1 MKLNFKSVLTT
12 SLILLVLLGAMAV
25 GVYGQDEKVTNIKF
39 WHAMGGTR
47 VDFIKRMVEDFNL
60 FHPNIEVSVSYK
72 GSYRE
77 TLTAAQA
84 AAKTGNAPHVVQSF
98 DIGTRENIDSGLF
111 VPAGNLID
119 RFGIEVEWDDYIDS
133 ALNYY
138 RVGGKLWGFPW
149 NSSNAILYYNKDK
162 FEEAGVTIPEKPT
175 FEDIVEISQEL
186 VDSGVV
192 EGGITWPLHT
202 WFFEQWMAEQGQV
215 LVNNGNGRQDRPTE
229 IFLESD
235 EAKRIFTWWKELYDK
250 GLWKNPGVEAW
261 AQANSLFLGETVAM
275 EITST
280 SDVTGME
287 KNAAENGFELG
298 TTYLPIPE
306 GTERNGE
313 VIGGGN
319 LWITEG
325 HSEAKLE
332 AAVTFALWMSNI
344 ENSIRWH
351 KGTGYFPIRKSSVD
365 ILEREGWFERS
376 PNSRTAFDQ
385 LLDTKSNAATAG
397 ALIGPFRQIR
407 TIVEEAFQ
415 KVMGGTSVDKA
426 LAQADKEAE
435 NAMEEYQEIVSS

>member
-1 MKLNFKSVLTT
+1 MNFKKLAVISM
-12 SLILLVLLGAMAV
+12 ILLIIIRASIVTS
-25 GVYGQDEKVTNIKF
+25 YGQERKTTKIKF

-47 VDFIKRMVEDFNL
+47 VDFIDRMVKDFNL
-60 FHPNIEVSVSYK
+60 FHPTINVNVTYK

-77 TLTAAQA
+77 TLTATQA
-84 AAKTGNAPHVVQSF
+84 AARTGNAPHVIQSF

-111 VPAGNLID
+111 VPAGDLVEK
-119 RFGIEVEWDDYIDS
+119 FGIVVNWDDYIES

-138 RVGGKLWGFPW
+138 RVEGKLWGFPW

-162 FEEAGVTIPEKPT
+162 FKEAGVSIPEKPT
-175 FEDIVEISQEL
+175 FEDITEISQEL

-215 LVNNGNGRQDRPTE
+215 LVNNGNGREGRPTE
-229 IFLESD
+229 IFLESE
-235 EAKRIFTWWKELYDK
+235 EAKRIFSWWKELYDK

-298 TTYLPIPE
+298 TTFLPIPE

-325 HSEAKLE
+325 HSDAELE
-332 AAVTFALWMSNI
+332 AAVTFALWMSNV

-351 KGTGYFPIRKSSVD
+351 KGTGYFPIRKSSVE
-365 ILEREGWFERS
+365 ILDKGGWFERS

-385 LLDTKSNAATAG
+385 LLETKTNAATAG
-397 ALIGPFRQIR
+397 ALIGPFRQVR

-415 KVMGGTSVDKA
+415 RVMSGTSVDKA

-435 NAMEEYQEIVSS
+435 KAMEEYQEIVSS

>member
-1 MKLNFKSVLTT
+1 MNFKKLAVL
-12 SLILLVLLGAMAV
+12 SMILLIIIGASVATS
-25 GVYGQDEKVTNIKF
+25 YGQEKKITKIKF

-47 VDFIKRMVEDFNL
+47 VDFIERMVEDFNL
-60 FHPNIEVSVSYK
+60 FHPGINVNVTYK

-77 TLTAAQA
+77 TLTATQA
-84 AAKTGNAPHVVQSF
+84 AARTGNAPQVIQSF

-111 VPAGNLID
+111 VPAGNLVEKFDID
-119 RFGIEVEWDDYIDS
+119 VNWDDYVKS

-138 RVGGKLWGFPW
+138 RVEGKLWGFPW

-162 FEEAGVTIPEKPT
+162 FEEAGVSIPRKPT
-175 FEDIVEISQEL
+175 FEDIIEISQKL

-215 LVNNGNGRQDRPTE
+215 LVDNGNGRQGRPTE
-229 IFLESD
+229 VFLESE
-235 EAKRIFTWWKELYDK
+235 EAKRIFSWWKELYDK

-287 KNAAENGFELG
+287 KNATENGFELG
-298 TTYLPIPE
+298 TTFLPIPE

-325 HSEAKLE
+325 HSDAELE
-332 AAVTFALWMSNI
+332 AAVTFALWMSNV

-365 ILEREGWFERS
+365 ILDKGGWFERS

-385 LLDTKSNAATAG
+385 LLETKTNAATAG

-415 KVMGGTSVDKA
+415 RVMSGTSVDKA
-426 LAQADKEAE
+426 LAKADEEAE
-435 NAMEEYQEIVSS
+435 KAIQEYQEVVSS

>member
-1 MKLNFKSVLTT
+1 MKLKKLSIL
-12 SLILLVLLGAMAV
+12 SLILLIIIGAGVV
-25 GVYGQDEKVTNIKF
+25 GSYGQETKITKIKF

-47 VDFIKRMVEDFNL
+47 VDFIKRMVKDFNL
-60 FHPNIEVSVSYK
+60 FHPTINVDVTYK

-77 TLTAAQA
+77 TLTATQA
-84 AAKTGNAPHVVQSF
+84 AAKTGNAPHVIQSF

-111 VPAGNLID
+111 VPAGDLVE
-119 RFGIEVEWDDYIDS
+119 RFNINVNWDDYIDS

-138 RVGGKLWGFPW
+138 RVQGKLWGFPW

-162 FEEAGVTIPEKPT
+162 FKKAGVTIPEKPT
-175 FEDIVEISQEL
+175 FEDIVEISQKL

-215 LVNNGNGRQDRPTE
+215 LVNNSNGRKGRPTE
-229 IFLESD
+229 IFLESK
-235 EAKRIFTWWKELYDK
+235 EAKRIFNWWKELYDK

-319 LWITEG
+319 LWITKG
-325 HSEAKLE
+325 HSDAELK
-332 AAVTFALWMSNI
+332 AAVTFALWMSNV

-351 KGTGYFPIRKSSVD
+351 KGTGYFPIRKSAVD
-365 ILEREGWFERS
+365 ILEKGGWFERS

-385 LLDTKSNAATAG
+385 LLDTKTNPATAG

-415 KVMGGTSVDKA
+415 KVMSGTSVDKA

-435 NAMEEYQEIVSS
+435 KAMEEYQEVVSS

>member
-1 MKLNFKSVLTT
+1 MNIKRAITL
-12 SLILLVLLGAMAV
+12 SLIMLVLLGAMTV
-25 GVYGQDEKVTNIKF
+25 GAYGQKEKVTNIKF

-60 FHPNIEVSVSYK
+60 MHPNIDVKVAYK

-77 TLTAAQA
+77 TLTATQA
-84 AAKTGNAPHVVQSF
+84 AARAGNAPNVIQSF
-98 DIGTRENIDSGLF
+98 EIGTRENIDSGLF
-111 VPAGNLID
+111 IPAGDLID

-138 RVGGKLWGFPW
+138 RVGGTLWGFPW

-162 FEEAGVTIPEKPT
+162 FEEAGVSLSTKPT
-175 FEDIVEISQEL
+175 FQEIIDVSQKL

-192 EGGITWPLHT
+192 EGGITWPLHS

-215 LVNNGNGRQDRPTE
+215 LVNKGNGREGRPDE
-229 IFLESD
+229 IYLDSEP
-235 EAKRIFTWWKELYDK
+235 AKRIFSWWKKLYDK
-250 GLWKNPGVEAW
+250 ELWINPGVEAW
-261 AQANSLFLGETVAM
+261 SQANSLFLGETVAM

-319 LWITEG
+319 LWITKG
-325 HSEAKLE
+325 HSDAQLK
-332 AAVTFALWMSNI
+332 AAVEFALWMSNI
-344 ENSIRWH
+344 ENSVRWH
-351 KGTGYFPIRKSSVD
+351 KGTGYFPIRKSAVN
-365 ILEREGWFERS
+365 ILEREGWFEAS
-376 PNSRTAFDQ
+376 PNSDTAFNQ
-385 LLDTKSNAATAG
+385 LLDTKTNPATAG
-397 ALIGPFRQIR
+397 ALIGPFRQVR
-407 TIVEEAFQ
+407 NIVTSAFQ
-415 KVMGGTSVDKA
+415 EVMAGTSVDQA
-426 LAQADKEAE
+426 LENANKEAKK
-435 NAMEEYQEIVSS
+435 AIEEYQEIATS

>member
-1 MKLNFKSVLTT
+1 MNFKKLAVL
-12 SLILLVLLGAMAV
+12 SMILLIIIGASVATS
-25 GVYGQDEKVTNIKF
+25 YGQEKKITKIKF

-47 VDFIKRMVEDFNL
+47 VDFIERMVEDFNL
-60 FHPNIEVSVSYK
+60 FHPGINVNVTYK

-77 TLTAAQA
+77 TLTATQA
-84 AAKTGNAPHVVQSF
+84 AARTGNAPQVIQSF

-111 VPAGNLID
+111 VPAGNLVEKFDID
-119 RFGIEVEWDDYIDS
+119 VNWDDYVES

-138 RVGGKLWGFPW
+138 RVEGKLWGFPW

-162 FEEAGVTIPEKPT
+162 FEEAGVSIPRKPT
-175 FEDIVEISQEL
+175 FEDIIEISQKL

-215 LVNNGNGRQDRPTE
+215 LVDNGNGRQGRPTE
-229 IFLESD
+229 VFLESE
-235 EAKRIFTWWKELYDK
+235 EAKRIFSWWKELYDK

-298 TTYLPIPE
+298 TTFLPIPE

-325 HSEAKLE
+325 HSDAELE
-332 AAVTFALWMSNI
+332 AAVTFALWMSNV

-365 ILEREGWFERS
+365 ILDKGGWFETS

-385 LLDTKSNAATAG
+385 LLETKTNAATAG

-415 KVMGGTSVDKA
+415 RVMSGTSVDKA
-426 LAQADKEAE
+426 LAKADEEAE
-435 NAMEEYQEIVSS
+435 KAIKEYQEVVSS

>member
-1 MKLNFKSVLTT
+1 MKFKRAMTL
-12 SLILLVLLGAMAV
+12 SLIMLVLLGAMSV
-25 GVYGQDEKVTNIKF
+25 GVYGQKEKVTNIKF

-60 FHPNIEVSVSYK
+60 FHPNINVKVAYK

-77 TLTAAQA
+77 TLTATQA
-84 AAKTGNAPHVVQSF
+84 AAKTGKAPNVIQSF
-98 DIGTRENIDSGLF
+98 DIGTRENVDSGLF
-111 VPAGNLID
+111 IPAGKLID
-119 RFGIEVEWDDYIDS
+119 RYGIEVNWDDYINS

-138 RVGGKLWGFPW
+138 RVDGTLWGFPW

-162 FEEAGVTIPEKPT
+162 FEKAGVSIPEKPT
-175 FEDIVEISQEL
+175 FKDITEASQKLIE
-186 VDSGVV
+186 SGVV
-192 EGGITWPLHT
+192 EGGITWPMHT

-215 LVNNGNGRQDRPTE
+215 LVNNGNGRKGRPTE
-229 IFLESD
+229 IYLESK
-235 EAKRIFTWWKELYDK
+235 EAKRVFSWWKDLYDQ

-298 TTYLPIPE
+298 TAYLPIPE

-325 HSEAKLE
+325 HSEAQLE
-332 AAVTFALWMSNI
+332 AAVKFALWMSNI
-344 ENSIRWH
+344 ENSVRWH

-365 ILEREGWFERS
+365 LLEREGWFEKS
-376 PNSRTAFDQ
+376 PNSRTAFNQ

-415 KVMGGTSVDKA
+415 KVMSGTSVDKA
-426 LAQADKEAE
+426 LEQADKEAE
-435 NAMEEYQEIVSS
+435 KALEEYQEVVSS